1 MRVLVRGRSEVLT
14 ITRARG
20 VTLSSAKAYDPT
32 TGDDSGITIEVA
44 NGAIAAAIL
53 SASPR
58 GSDTLYA
65 AGLTVGTPYRL
76 VASDGRELDIIPE
89 GVAGTTVTLRQALP
103 YPVTGGTVYSVTS
116 TATFTIP
123 TTFTGRLLEV
133 EFAFSDGLQQQQS
146 VLLASRLLVTPIT
159 SADILARYPRLRK
172 RTQGELGFES
182 QIADVLD
189 RARDEFYRIGI
200 VLDDI
205 RSPGMLK
212 NYLIAEVALLLA
224 QAGFDLMGAGDPAE
238 SVRLL
243 MDGCARER
251 LMLES
256 SPNLWIDTDEN
267 RTQDDGET
275 GRVGGIRLDWRRR
288 E

>member
-20 VTLSSAKAYDPT
+20 VTLSSAKAYDPA
-32 TGDDSGITIEVA
+32 TGLDSAITIAVA
-44 NGAIAAAIL
+44 NGAIAAAVL

-65 AGLTVGTPYRL
+65 TGLTVGTPYRL

-89 GVAGTTVTLRQALP
+89 GVVGTTVTLRQALP

-116 TATFTIP
+116 TATFTVP

-133 EFAFSDGLQQQQS
+133 EFTFSDGLQQQQS

-172 RTQGELGFES
+172 RTQGELGFET

-189 RARDEFYRIGI
+189 RARDEFYRLGI

-238 SVRLL
+238 SMRLL
-243 MDGCARER
+243 MDGRDRER

-256 SPNLWIDTDEN
+256 SPALWIDTDEN
-267 RTQDDGET
+267 RVQDDGET

-288 E
+288 D